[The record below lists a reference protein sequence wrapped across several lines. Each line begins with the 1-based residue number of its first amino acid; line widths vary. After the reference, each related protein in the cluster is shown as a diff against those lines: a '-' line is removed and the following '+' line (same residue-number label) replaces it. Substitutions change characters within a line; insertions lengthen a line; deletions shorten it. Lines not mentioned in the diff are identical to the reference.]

1 MVGVALWALSG
12 IRVVE
17 AGMMTAGEWGGGEYL
32 EAEPCLR
39 PSPRASWEGQGL
51 LDHLGSG
58 LDCTCE
64 YQQV

>member
-1 MVGVALWALSG
+1 MGSEWHQGGGGWDDDGRGVGW
-12 IRVVE
+12 
-17 AGMMTAGEWGGGEYL
+17 GEYL